1 MHKSITYILIA
12 LIILIIA
19 GIFHYNTVKIEK
31 MPPVI
36 DDPTYTE
43 IIAIRDK
50 GIEKGRIEIVTAIR
64 KEIITTGQLKVD
76 IPMADGSVKSLILII
91 DQNAKNI
98 Q

>member
-12 LIILIIA
+12 SILLVVA
-19 GIFHYNTVKIEK
+19 GIFHYNTVKIEE
-31 MPPVI
+31 MDPVI
-36 DDPTYTE
+36 DEPTANE
-43 IIAIRDK
+43 IIAVYES
-50 GIEKGRIEIVTAIR
+50 GIQKGRIEIVTAIR